1 VTFRLLYLIFARL
14 CVRIQMGLPTGSDGR
29 VRIAV
34 SMAGVLS
41 AVLEATCSPGIASPG
56 DDA

>member
-1 VTFRLLYLIFARL
+1 
-14 CVRIQMGLPTGSDGR
+14 VRIQMGLPTGSDGR
-29 VRIAV
+29 VRIVV